1 MFLRRPSPLLFK
13 VRSKIAELYLLT
25 KKDIFSI
32 SKSYKNIWG
41 KIYKKDFHNMISIK
55 HQTFQIL
62 NKYIEMNGFG
72 KINPIDM
79 SKNYILDDN
88 EVLKQSQKSLSIN
101 NNPVQSFFA
110 QNISKKKYSSKTQ
123 LNNSKFLIKKNT

>member
-1 MFLRRPSPLLFK
+1 
-13 VRSKIAELYLLT
+13 
-25 KKDIFSI
+25 
-32 SKSYKNIWG
+32 
-41 KIYKKDFHNMISIK
+41 MISIK

-62 NKYIEMNGFG
+62 NKYIEINGFG

-110 QNISKKKYSSKTQ
+110 
-123 LNNSKFLIKKNT
+123 